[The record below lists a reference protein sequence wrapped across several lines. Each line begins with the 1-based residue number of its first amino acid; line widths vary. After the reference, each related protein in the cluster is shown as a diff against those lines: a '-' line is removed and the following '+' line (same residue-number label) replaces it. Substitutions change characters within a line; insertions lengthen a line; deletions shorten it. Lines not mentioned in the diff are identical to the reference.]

1 MRIVYIKPG
10 ILCFPLCP
18 SVFSLPLLPSSS
30 LSSSSPHPHPHHL
43 RGLRRSLSSRGC
55 PPLFWH
61 HPVRPA
67 GGSPCSLTPLQSCW
81 LFFFVAP
88 SGNIR
93 FLPEIGINSAV
104 KAPVNIPVSWAWPC
118 HLSLGT
124 ASLLFSTLPSGCSRW
139 FHCARHSGRRNQSP
153 GQEHV
158 CIELEGHRAESA
170 LQVLSASL
178 LTPSLLC

>member
-1 MRIVYIKPG
+1 M
-10 ILCFPLCP
+10 F
-18 SVFSLPLLPSSS
+18 SS
-30 LSSSSPHPHPHHL
+30 LSLCLLLATAAVIIIIIIVTSSSSSPSQGTQEIPVQQGLSSSVLASPIEAC
-43 RGLRRSLSSRGC
+43 RGLSLFTD
-55 PPLFWH
+55 P
-61 HPVRPA
+61 
-67 GGSPCSLTPLQSCW
+67 SPILLAV
-81 LFFFVAP
+81 FFFVAP

-158 CIELEGHRAESA
+158 CIELAPFSGGT
-170 LQVLSASL
+170 
-178 LTPSLLC
+178 LTELRVPSRCCQPAC